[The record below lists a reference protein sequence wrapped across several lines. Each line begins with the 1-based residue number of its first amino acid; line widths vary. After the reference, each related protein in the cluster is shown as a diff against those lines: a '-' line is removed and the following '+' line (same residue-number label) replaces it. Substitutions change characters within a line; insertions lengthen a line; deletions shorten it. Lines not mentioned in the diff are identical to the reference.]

1 MSVCQLRIEN
11 VILIILQLFFAGFIV
26 ICLDELLLEVRIS
39 SGRCLA
45 PQPSAVVC
53 SICSSSDSIVPP
65 VDLELILS
73 ALHEASYRHN
83 LPNVTD
89 LPGQQVHTQLS
100 CFTCRIC
107 PSFYT
112 TNLCFIS
119 QDVLWNF
126 LVNLLGK
133 EGI

>member
-1 MSVCQLRIEN
+1 MFYLDSVMSV
-11 VILIILQLFFAGFIV
+11 
-26 ICLDELLLEVRIS
+26 LLAYCSMLTWLMVDLCHTVRIS